1 MPVGNYVFS
10 ETSPSGPGTAASFQA
25 VAGGVDNGIPN
36 GVCGLLGDYEA
47 VDIIAEL
54 KGATGGTLDV
64 YVQNSPDEGLNWYDI
79 IHFQQLAPGAA
90 TAYYQSPISNATT
103 TTSPV
108 TVGKGLNVALAPNVT
123 VNGAF
128 SDRLRLVLVAGVSTT
143 AGAPVVVRV
152 CPQRARIR
160 EGGEST

>member
-1 MPVGNYVFS
+1 MSRANFVFT
-10 ETSPSGPGTAASFQA
+10 ETSPSGPGTAASFQPVQNA
-25 VAGGVDNGIPN
+25 GSNFAAGVAGPMQ
-36 GVCGLLGDYEA
+36 DYDA
-47 VDIIAEL
+47 VDVIAEL

-64 YVQNSPDEGLNWYDI
+64 YVQISPDDGANWYDI